1 MMNKLTQAA
10 PDGYYCYIPELFE
23 KVNTQIFIVTKYP

>member
-10 PDGYYCYIPELFE
+10 PDRYYYYIPELFE
-23 KVNTQIFIVTKYP
+23 KVNTQVFIVTKYP